1 MTANPDLVRNL
12 HLQAKACEKLGS
24 PFNSALLTAAAHD
37 LEAGGPVADLLA
49 PWSTSNLKKAFD
61 DAVALR
67 LVGGL
72 HDLVLEG
79 AAPALAA
86 AYPSAGRAGDPVAA
100 WTAARAAM
108 VEHRDRLA
116 DFLGHEPQTNEVRR
130 AICLAPGFLTIARE
144 TGLPIRAFE
153 IAASAGLNLNWD
165 RFHYDFGEAQWGDAA
180 ASVRLDTDWTG
191 PAPPVDAQV
200 QVIERAACDR
210 RPIALSDPAERR
222 RLLAYVWPD
231 QIERLAR
238 IRAAIGLALELKVEV
253 ETADAVAWTSARAA
267 PRVGAVTC
275 AYHSVF
281 WQYMPPE
288 SQAALTRTLQ
298 ALGARAT
305 AQAPFAWLRMEPS
318 PENLTIMEVRLTL
331 WPGGETR
338 ILAEVHPHGASVAW
352 KE

>member
-37 LEAGGPVADLLA
+37 LDAGGPVADLLS
-49 PWSTSNLKKAFD
+49 PWAGADLKKAFD

-79 AAPALAA
+79 AAPALVA
-86 AYPSAGRAGDPVAA
+86 AYPTPARPGDPAAA
-100 WTAARAAM
+100 WAAARAAM
-108 VEHRDRLA
+108 IEHHARLV
-116 DFLGHEPQTNEVRR
+116 DFLSHEPQTNEVRR

-165 RFHYDFGEAQWGDAA
+165 RFHYDFGDAQWGDADA
-180 ASVRLDTDWTG
+180 KVRLDTHWTG
-191 PAPPVDAQV
+191 QAPPTDAKV
-200 QVIERAACDR
+200 QIVERAACDR
-210 RPIALSDPAERR
+210 RPIDLRDPTERR

-238 IRAAIGLALELKVEV
+238 IRAAIDLALELKVEV

-267 PRVGAVTC
+267 PRAGAVTC
-275 AYHSVF
+275 LYHSVF
-281 WQYMPPE
+281 WQYMPAE

-305 AQAPFAWLRMEPS
+305 RDAPFAWLRMEPS

-352 KE
+352 KV

>member
-24 PFNSALLTAAAHD
+24 PFNGALLTAAAHD

-49 PWSTSNLKKAFD
+49 PWSKADLKKAFD

-72 HDLVLEG
+72 HDLVLDG
-79 AAPALAA
+79 VAPDLASAYPAMDRPGDPAA
-86 AYPSAGRAGDPVAA
+86 AWS
-100 WTAARAAM
+100 AARTAM
-108 VEHRDRLA
+108 VEHRERLA

-165 RFHYDFGEAQWGDAA
+165 RFHYDFGEAQWGAAA

-200 QVIERAACDR
+200 RVIERAACDR
-210 RPIALSDPAERR
+210 RPIDLSDPAERR

-231 QIERLAR
+231 QLERLAR
-238 IRAAIGLALELKVEV
+238 IRAAIALALELKVEV
-253 ETADAVAWTSARAA
+253 EIADAVAWTSARAT

-275 AYHSVF
+275 LYHSVF
-281 WQYMPPE
+281 WQYMPAE

-305 AQAPFAWLRMEPS
+305 AEAPFAWLRMEPS
-318 PENLTIMEVRLTL
+318 PENLTVMEVRLSL